1 MSRCAAEIRPAIPHA
16 AKPFRFAVH
25 PFTHPERN
33 QVESFVR
40 YGFARAYDARITS
53 FMPTLFSLT
62 DANGRLVA
70 AAGCRPAADQALFL
84 EQYLDEPIEQLLAQH
99 IAVDIQRHDIVE
111 VGNLVGETAGA
122 TRVLISAMGRWLGAE
137 GYRAVCCNVTNTVA
151 NAFRKHGIPLAP
163 LIAADK
169 RRLGD
174 AAHDWGRYYER
185 PCTVMA
191 ALIPESFRSG
201 VA

>member
-1 MSRCAAEIRPAIPHA
+1 MSRCTAEVHPIIPRA
-16 AKPFRFAVH
+16 AKPYQFAVYPLGH
-25 PFTHPERN
+25 PDRN
-33 QVESFVR
+33 RIEAFVR

-53 FMPTLFSLT
+53 FMPVLFSLL
-62 DANGRLVA
+62 DANDRPVA
-70 AAGCRPAADQALFL
+70 AAGCRPAADQKLFI
-84 EQYLDEPIEQLLAQH
+84 EQYLDEPIEQLLNQH
-99 IAVDIQRHDIVE
+99 IAAGIQRHDIVE

-122 TRVLISAMGRWLGAE
+122 TRVLISAMGRWLGAK

-169 RRLGD
+169 NRLG
-174 AAHDWGRYYER
+174 AAAIEWGRYYER

-191 ALIPESFRSG
+191 ALIPECFRSG
-201 VA
+201 SA